1 MSAISQIGSIP
12 LPPAAPQRRRLA
24 KSKSP
29 VQQAGPAGPRR
40 MCQVGGCSNPAVPD
54 FVVQQGGDGTKCYN
68 HGGNNWGTPPPAAT
82 SVTGVTE
89 VAYAPINY
97 SSYTPDELHRA
108 NVENVATAKGM
119 TNQFNSFVENR
130 MLLAFR
136 ETISRLKKQGQRLNG
151 HSDVDAYFKS
161 IGMTYSNVRQLFSR
175 EKKRLLESMGYEKR
189 ETPDPPVPHLTKAGR
204 NALIEASLRANALV
218 TALEAG
224 HDGKTEMASFKAVM
238 STKRLDD
245 IVQAQT
251 EPEEVTVLK
260 VGMLVRWSPTP
271 PKGDSFVFR
280 VTDVCIGR
288 NDDESSIELFVS
300 SQQTKTDHAR
310 REQPKGRKRE

>member
-12 LPPAAPQRRRLA
+12 LPPAAPQRRRPA

-29 VQQAGPAGPRR
+29 VQQAEPEPRR
-40 MCQVGGCSNPAVPD
+40 MCQVVGCSSPAVPD

-68 HGGNNWGTPPPAAT
+68 HGGNNRGTPP
-82 SVTGVTE
+82 
-89 VAYAPINY
+89 AYAPINY

-119 TNQFNSFVENR
+119 NSQFNSFVENR

-136 ETISRLKKQGQRLNG
+136 ETISRLKKQGQQLNG
-151 HSDVDAYFKS
+151 HSDVEAYFKS

-189 ETPDPPVPHLTKAGR
+189 KKRDNPILPLTKAGR

-224 HDGKTEMASFKAVM
+224 HDGRTEMASFKAIM
-238 STKRLDD
+238 STTKLDDMCKRISRSRTPNAPKRNLKRLLRSPGLPPSKA
-245 IVQAQT
+245 ILCPNPIPA
-251 EPEEVTVLK
+251 
-260 VGMLVRWSPTP
+260 RW
-271 PKGDSFVFR
+271 
-280 VTDVCIGR
+280 R
-288 NDDESSIELFVS
+288 NCASKYTAWQI
-300 SQQTKTDHAR
+300 
-310 REQPKGRKRE
+310 PRKSRNRSKST